1 MNLKN
6 NEKVIV
12 QKAHKGN
19 GVMVTDRMSY
29 IVKIEELL
37 SDRSKFIKVE
47 FNFKYKVNHKTRHLL
62 DINTKLTMKLDI
74 C

>member
-47 FNFKYKVNHKTRHLL
+47 FNFKYKVNHKIRHLL